1 MSRETWLLSS
11 LVLGLMVLASAVGYV
26 LKMRAGFAPHAVID
40 NLNARIKAWW
50 VMIVVLGLAFAL
62 GRVAV
67 VLLFFGVS
75 FYALREFLTLA
86 PTRRADY
93 YALLMAFYVALP
105 LQYFFILTEWY
116 GMMSIFLPV
125 YGFLLL
131 PIFAAL
137 GGDTTRFMERAST
150 VQWGVMIAVYCIST
164 VPALM
169 LIPIPG
175 YEDRNLLLIAWLV
188 LVVQSSDILQYV
200 FGKLFGKHKIAPLL
214 SPSKTLEGFAGG
226 VLAASLLGAALYWI
240 TPFSFGAAFLMAL
253 LVNLLGF
260 AGGLVMSA
268 IKRDRGVKDWGA
280 MIEGHGGML
289 DRLDSLCFAAPIFF
303 HVVRYGWGVV
313 VV

>member
-1 MSRETWLLSS
+1 MSQETLLLSS
-11 LVLGLMVLASAVGYV
+11 LVVGLMVLASVVGFV
-26 LKMRAGFAPHAVID
+26 LKMRVGFVPHGVID

-50 VMIVVLGLAFAL
+50 VMIVVLGIAFAL

-67 VLLFFGVS
+67 VLLFFGIS

-105 LQYFFILTEWY
+105 LQYFFILTQWY

-150 VQWGVMIAVYCIST
+150 VQWGVMIAVYCISSI
-164 VPALM
+164 PALM

-175 YEDRNLLLIAWLV
+175 YEGRNLLLIAWLV

-200 FGKLFGKHKIAPLL
+200 CGKLFGKRKIAPLL
-214 SPSKTLEGFAGG
+214 SPSKTVEGFAGG

-240 TPFSFGAAFLMAL
+240 TPFHFGQAFVMAL

-303 HVVRYGWGVV
+303 HVVRYGWGLPVA
-313 VV
+313 